1 MKPIE
6 WPSGLVLESLAKRH
20 DRKAFR
26 SGETAVDGW
35 LKTNALQ
42 NQQKNL
48 SATKAITADGV
59 RVVGYYTI
67 GMTQVDFGDLP
78 ESFVRKLRKRL
89 LPAAV
94 LDWLGVD
101 ESWQKKGLGE
111 RLLGSALLDCRQGS
125 RVFPFVAVILD
136 AISDASRAFYRHFG
150 FDEMPGHPYRLYL
163 PTSQLEAM
171 VEGG

>member
-1 MKPIE
+1 M
-6 WPSGLVLESLAKRH
+6 
-20 DRKAFR
+20 
-26 SGETAVDGW
+26 
-35 LKTNALQ
+35 Q

-48 SATKAITADGV
+48 SSTKVLMDGGA

-67 GMTQVDFGDLP
+67 GMTQIDFGDLP
-78 ESFVRKLRKRL
+78 ESFVRKLPKRL

-94 LDWLGVD
+94 LAWLGVD
-101 ESWQKKGLGE
+101 ESWQKIGLGE
-111 RLLGSALLDCRQGS
+111 RLLASALLDCRQGS

-136 AISDASRAFYRHFG
+136 ALSDASRTFYRRFG

-171 VEGG
+171 VEGA